1 MIKAIPPLLFLVID
15 GNYHLL
21 ATRTAGTGEVGRC
34 SGWVVCGGTL
44 EALSEAAQP
53 VGWVLTPVGL

>member
-1 MIKAIPPLLFLVID
+1 MIKAIPPFLFLVID
-15 GNYHLL
+15 GNYHVS
-21 ATRTAGTGEVGRC
+21 ATRAAGTGEVGGC

-44 EALSEAAQP
+44 QALSEAAQQ